1 MKDNFLHPPM
11 KDNCVTCN
19 KETHYRID
27 DHIDMRI
34 GYIEGAGQLCLDCYD
49 EVYVKKTKP
58 KISFVKIGK
67 RGKEN
72 VR

>member
-1 MKDNFLHPPM
+1 M
-11 KDNCVTCN
+11 KDNCVTCD
-19 KETHYRID
+19 KETPYSID

-34 GYIEGAGQLCLDCYD
+34 GYIEGAGQLCFDCYD
-49 EVYVKKTKP
+49 EIYVKKTKP